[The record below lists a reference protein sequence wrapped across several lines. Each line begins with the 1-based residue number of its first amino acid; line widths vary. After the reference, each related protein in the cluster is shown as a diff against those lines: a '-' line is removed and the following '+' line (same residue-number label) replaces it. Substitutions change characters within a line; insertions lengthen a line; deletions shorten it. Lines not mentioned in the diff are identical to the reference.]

1 MRAIAK
7 RRGQVTIGGHSIVHF
22 RFIGRNGGR
31 AGYKISGK
39 LLIERGARVDVAYE
53 RSDVKAAADVGDACF
68 AYFCEHGTLPV

>member
-7 RRGQVTIGGHSIVHF
+7 RRGQVIIGGHSIVHF

-31 AGYKISGK
+31 ISGK
-39 LLIERGARVDVAYE
+39 LLIERGPRVDVAYE
-53 RSDVKAAADVGDACF
+53 RTDVKAAAEVGDACF